1 MSERLAR
8 AKAAADK
15 FIAACVA
22 PGTLKGYKKE
32 WVKWLTQME
41 VCRDGEAICPRQR
54 EIQEEFECSL
64 FSIGVY
70 VWASSVLM
78 QCICV
83 FDVARGVYSLAD

>member
-1 MSERLAR
+1 M
-8 AKAAADK
+8 
-15 FIAACVA
+15 
-22 PGTLKGYKKE
+22 
-32 WVKWLTQME
+32 QME